1 MEIQVATFI
10 PIRQTKA
17 SDEVYNQ
24 LKDAILT
31 EKFKAGDKLPSE
43 RELIEMFQVS
53 RTVVREA
60 IKILEA
66 NQFVEVKQGATGGA
80 FVKHITFERLSD
92 ACYDMFM
99 SGQLT
104 LPELC
109 QARFLIEPV
118 SIRLAVQNLNEE
130 YKERILQ
137 ALEDEKKTSDNN
149 DEMVYFRSQLHYVLA
164 EMTENR
170 FLEAI
175 IKSLAILVREVT
187 KDIQPSF
194 HPDHVHPVGMHDN
207 LVKAVLDRDED
218 RAADEMRL
226 HLIDFRNRLEQ
237 AELDFRKNS
246 PGKHL
251 FCGKM
256 NK

>member
-1 MEIQVATFI
+1 MATFI

-17 SDEVYNQ
+17 SDEVYGQ

-31 EKFKAGDKLPSE
+31 EKYKAGDKLPSE

-66 NQFVEVKQGATGGA
+66 NQFVEIKQGATGGA

-109 QARFLIEPV
+109 QARFLIEPA
-118 SIRLAVQNLNEE
+118 SIRLSVQNMNED
-130 YKERILQ
+130 YKERLLK
-137 ALEDEKKTSDNN
+137 ALDDEKKTSDSN
-149 DEMVYFRSQLHYVLA
+149 DEMVYYRSQLHYVLA

-187 KDIQPSF
+187 KDIQPPF
-194 HPDHVHPVGMHDN
+194 HPDKVHPVGMHDN
-207 LVKAVLDRDED
+207 LVQAVLDKDED
-218 RAADEMRL
+218 RAAEEMRL
-226 HLIDFRNRLEQ
+226 HLIDFRNRLEE
-237 AELDFRKNS
+237 AEMNFRKTT

-251 FCGKM
+251 FCGRIDK
-256 NK
+256 KTI

>member
-1 MEIQVATFI
+1 MATFT

-24 LKDAILT
+24 LKEAILT
-31 EKFKAGDKLPSE
+31 EKYKAGDKLPSE

-66 NQFVEVKQGATGGA
+66 NQFVEIKQGATGGA

-92 ACYDMFM
+92 ACFDMFM
-99 SGQLT
+99 SGQLN

-109 QARFLIEPV
+109 QARFLIEPAA
-118 SIRLAVQNLNEE
+118 IRLAVQNYKPED
-130 YKERILQ
+130 KERLLKV
-137 ALEDEKKTSDNN
+137 LEEEKNYSPSN

-164 EMTENR
+164 EMTGNR

-175 IKSLAILVREVT
+175 IKSLAILIRDVT

-194 HPDHVHPVGMHDN
+194 HPDQVHPVGMHDK
-207 LVKAVLDRDED
+207 LVQAVFDKDED
-218 RAADEMRL
+218 RAAEEMRL
-226 HLIDFRNRLEQ
+226 HLIEFRNRLEQ
-237 AELDFRKNS
+237 AEMNFRKNS
-246 PGKHL
+246 PGAHL
-251 FCGKM
+251 FC
-256 NK
+256 NKREK